1 MRVSTESHEIVKRRR
16 IYVTGHR
23 NPDLDSIASA
33 IGYAELKGRLDA
45 DNEYVPVRLGE
56 VNDQTAWAL
65 ERSGARSP
73 TAMSHVFLRV
83 RDVMRETFPVAGH
96 DDPVRSVGLTMAHL
110 NLDIVPIVDA
120 DGRLIGVM
128 TERAL
133 AHRYIRESRTTS
145 TLVDAPTTV
154 GKIVEVLDGE
164 LVSGD
169 DRMVEGRVWVHSI
182 DPAHSESK
190 ISSGDVVVVGNR
202 EDAQRQ
208 ALELG
213 AALLVA
219 SNGVGPG
226 AEILELAERQGAS
239 VVVSPLDSYVSS
251 RMITLAAPCR
261 ALADTEPL
269 TVDRDDLV
277 SEISEDIKDVHY
289 RAAVAVDRAG
299 KPVGLVTRSDL
310 VSPRPRR
317 VLLVDH
323 AEQAQSVP
331 GVEEAE
337 IVEILDHHHIGSI
350 ETRVPVRA
358 IFDPVGSTATLVVE
372 RFRQNGMDP
381 SRESATMLLAA
392 VLSDTVLLNSPTAT
406 DRDRIVVQF
415 LEQALGVDAM
425 EFGGEMFAAGS
436 DVTGVSAEDI
446 VGRDAKEYQLPGGE
460 TIAIAQIEVV
470 GKGLLDR
477 GTELQEALERMREQ
491 NDHVLAA
498 LMVTDILSKGTD
510 LLVAG
515 DAAPVER
522 AFGKEMENGALP
534 LPAVMSRK
542 KQVAP
547 KLLRAFS
554 S

>member
-1 MRVSTESHEIVKRRR
+1 VRVTQSHEIVKGRR

-33 IGYAELKGRLDA
+33 IGYAELKNRVDA
-45 DNEYVPVRLGE
+45 GNEYVAVRLGE
-56 VNDQTAWAL
+56 VNAQTAWAL
-65 ERSGARSP
+65 ERSGALP
-73 TAMSHVFLRV
+73 PEPMGHVFLRV
-83 RDVMRETFPVAGH
+83 RDVMRETFPVARH
-96 DDPVRSVGLTMAHL
+96 DEPVRSVGLTMARE

-133 AHRYIRESRTTS
+133 AHRYIRESRRTS
-145 TLVDAPTTV
+145 TLVDAPTTL

-164 LVSGD
+164 LVGGD

-182 DPAHSESK
+182 DPALSESK
-190 ISSGDVVVVGNR
+190 ISAGDVVVVGNR

-213 AALLVA
+213 ATLLVL
-219 SNGVGPG
+219 SNEVRPS
-226 AEILELAERQGAS
+226 AEILALAAERGAS
-239 VVVSPLDSYVSS
+239 VIVSPLDSYVSS

-261 ALADTEPL
+261 ALADTDPL

-277 SEISEDIKDVHY
+277 SEISNEIKDVHY

-299 KPVGLVTRSDL
+299 RPVGLVTRSDL

-350 ETRVPVRA
+350 ETRVPVTA
-358 IFDPVGSTATLVVE
+358 TFDPVGSTATLVVE
-372 RFRQNGMDP
+372 RFRQNGMEP
-381 SRESATMLLAA
+381 SRTAAAMLLAA
-392 VLSDTVLLNSPTAT
+392 VLSDTVLLNSPTTT
-406 DRDRIVVQF
+406 DRDRVVVEF
-415 LEQALGVDAM
+415 LERALGVDAT
-425 EFGGEMFAAGS
+425 EFGGEMFETGS
-436 DVTGVSAEDI
+436 DVTGISADEI
-446 VGRDAKEYQLPGGE
+446 VARDAKDYQLAGGE
-460 TIAIAQIEVV
+460 TISIAQIEVV
-470 GKGLLDR
+470 GKALLERSD
-477 GTELQEALERMREQ
+477 ELREALERSRASRG
-491 NDHVLAA
+491 HTLSA

-510 LLVAG
+510 LLVVG
-515 DAAPVER
+515 DKTPVER
-522 AFGKEMENGALP
+522 AFGRELENGALP

-547 KLLRAFS
+547 KLLSAFGA
-554 S
+554 

>member
-1 MRVSTESHEIVKRRR
+1 VTQSHEIVARRR

-23 NPDLDSIASA
+23 NPDLDSVASA
-33 IGYAELKGRLDA
+33 IGYAELKNRVDA
-45 DNEYVPVRLGE
+45 GNEYVPIRLGE
-56 VNDQTAWAL
+56 VNAQTAWAL
-65 ERSGARSP
+65 DRSGIDAP
-73 TAMSHVFLRV
+73 EAMAHVFLRV
-83 RDVMRETFPVAGH
+83 RDVMRESFAIARH
-96 DDPVRSVGLTMAHL
+96 DEPVRSVGLTMARE

-133 AHRYIRESRTTS
+133 AHRYIRESRKTS

-154 GKIVEVLDGE
+154 GKVVEVLDGE
-164 LVSGD
+164 LVSGE
-169 DRMVEGRVWVHSI
+169 DRMIEGRVWVHSI
-182 DPAHSESK
+182 DPAHSESQ
-190 ISSGDVVVVGNR
+190 ISAGDVVVVGNR
-202 EDAQRQ
+202 SDAQRQ

-219 SNGVGPG
+219 SNGIRPEP
-226 AEILELAERQGAS
+226 EILELASEHGAS

-261 ALADTEPL
+261 ALADTDPL

-277 SEISEDIKDVHY
+277 SEISDQIKDVHY

-299 KPVGLVTRSDL
+299 KPVGLVTRTDL

-323 AEQAQSVP
+323 AEAAQSVP

-350 ETRVPVRA
+350 ETRVPVTA
-358 IFDPVGSTATLVVE
+358 TFDPVGSTATLVVE
-372 RFRQNGMDP
+372 RFRQNGMEP
-381 SRESATMLLAA
+381 SRSAATMLLAA
-392 VLSDTVLLNSPTAT
+392 VLSDTVLLNSPTT
-406 DRDRIVVQF
+406 MNRDREVVQF
-415 LEQALGVDAM
+415 LERALGVDAM
-425 EFGGEMFAAGS
+425 EFGGEMFEAGS
-436 DVTGVSAEDI
+436 DVTDVPADDI
-446 VGRDAKEYQLPGGE
+446 VTRDSKEYTLSGGE
-460 TIAIAQIEVV
+460 TISIAQIEVV
-470 GKGLLDR
+470 GKGLLERSD
-477 GTELQEALERMREQ
+477 ELREALERVRESHG
-491 NDHVLAA
+491 NALSA
-498 LMVTDILSKGTD
+498 LMVTDIVSKGTD

-515 DAAPVER
+515 DKAPVER
-522 AFGKEMENGALP
+522 AFGRELENGALP
-534 LPAVMSRK
+534 LPSVMSRK

-547 KLLRAFS
+547 KLLGAFS

>member
-1 MRVSTESHEIVKRRR
+1 VTQTHEIVERRR

-33 IGYAELKGRLDA
+33 IGYAELKRRLDGG
-45 DNEYVPVRLGE
+45 NEYVAIRLGE
-56 VNDQTAWAL
+56 VNAQTSWAL
-65 ERSGARSP
+65 ERSGADTP
-73 TAMSHVFLRV
+73 EPMSHVFLRV
-83 RDVMRETFPVAGH
+83 RDVMRESFPVARH
-96 DDPVRSVGLTMAHL
+96 DEPVRSVGLTMARE

-154 GKIVEVLDGE
+154 AKIVEVHGGELDGGE
-164 LVSGD
+164 
-169 DRMVEGRVWVHSI
+169 DRMIEGRVWVHSI

-190 ISSGDVVVVGNR
+190 ISAGDVVVVGNR
-202 EDAQRQ
+202 DDAQRQ
-208 ALELG
+208 AIELG
-213 AALLVA
+213 AALLVL
-219 SNGVGPG
+219 SNGIAPSGP
-226 AEILELAERQGAS
+226 ILELAAEHGVS

-261 ALADTEPL
+261 ALADTDPL

-277 SEISEDIKDVHY
+277 SEISDDIKDVHY
-289 RAAVAVDRAG
+289 RAAVAVDRSG

-350 ETRVPVRA
+350 ETKVPVTA
-358 IFDPVGSTATLVVE
+358 TFDPVGSTATLVVE
-372 RFRQNGMDP
+372 RFRQNGMEP
-381 SRESATMLLAA
+381 SRAAATMLLAA
-392 VLSDTVLLNSPTAT
+392 VLSDTVLLNSPTT
-406 DRDRIVVQF
+406 TERDRVVVQF
-415 LEQALGVDAM
+415 LEQALGVDAL

-436 DVTGVSAEDI
+436 DVTGVSADDI
-446 VGRDAKEYQLPGGE
+446 VGRDAKEYQLANGE

-470 GKGLLDR
+470 GKGLLERTD
-477 GTELQEALERMREQ
+477 ELREALERLRQ
-491 NDHVLAA
+491 SHGHTLTA

-510 LLVAG
+510 LLVVG
-515 DAAPVER
+515 DKAPVER
-522 AFGKEMENGALP
+522 AFGRELENGALP

-547 KLLRAFS
+547 KLLGAFS
-554 S
+554 G